1 MRDDELRQL
10 LRDRNPWWRLAAL
23 GRNPT
28 EWTESDPTLVGAA
41 AVGIDYNPAI
51 LADVAP
57 PGLWVLRGPRRVGKS
72 VAAKRLLARLC
83 GEAEIE
89 PMQVIYFSADGFR
102 SQDLRRAFVLGRELT
117 ASCEKP
123 TRIWVIDEITAVTG
137 WVPIVKELRDNTQ
150 LAGDAAVLTGSSAA
164 DLDEARRSLG
174 AGRTGV
180 ATPFRLLLPMT
191 FRDFLATTG
200 VEVPLPTAVG
210 PDQLQSR
217 QAQQAIAQ
225 MTPFVDDY
233 DLSWQRFLECGGFP
247 RAVGE
252 YHRRGE
258 VSTEFTFDLSSW
270 LASDVDPDGPADSVP
285 ILLDALNHR
294 TSSPLDLKNTA
305 AAVATTRDRLRVRLN
320 RLVSTFAG
328 FWCAQAD
335 EHGRPI
341 EGAQSKLYLLDPVI
355 AQLPAL
361 RDSTYPRPAMTNL
374 TESHLALELAR
385 AVNQMHSG
393 RFVEQRAVM
402 YARSGSGNEV
412 DFAPLPVH
420 RDGTESR
427 TVPLEA
433 KWVTRNWR
441 SEALVMRGRYG
452 AGVLG
457 TKNIVDIEGDIWA
470 IPAPMVALLLQ

>member
-23 GRNPT
+23 GRDPAG
-28 EWTESDPTLVGAA
+28 WTTTDPTLAGAA
-41 AVGIDYNPAI
+41 AVGIDYNPDV

-83 GEAEIE
+83 QQPGLS

-117 ASCEKP
+117 ASCAEP
-123 TRIWVIDEITAVTG
+123 TRIWVIDEITAVAG
-137 WVPIVKELRDNTQ
+137 WVPVVKELRDNTQ

-174 AGRTGV
+174 AGRTGI

-191 FRDFLATTG
+191 FRDYLATTA
-200 VEVPLPTAVG
+200 VDVPLPDPVG
-210 PDQLQSR
+210 PDQLQSQQAR
-217 QAQQAIAQ
+217 QAVAQ
-225 MTPFVDDY
+225 MAPFVDEF
-233 DLSWQRFLECGGFP
+233 DLAWQRFLECGGFP

-252 YHRRGE
+252 YQRAGE
-258 VSTEFTFDLSSW
+258 ISAEFSFDLASW
-270 LASDVDPDGPADSVP
+270 LTSDVDPDGPADSVP
-285 ILLDALNHR
+285 RLLDELNRR
-294 TSSPLDLKNTA
+294 TSSPLDLRNTA
-305 AAVATTRDRLRVRLN
+305 TALGTTRDRLRVRLA
-320 RLVSTFAG
+320 RLTSTFGA

-335 EHGRPI
+335 EHGRPT
-341 EGAQSKLYLLDPVI
+341 EGSQSKLYLLDPVI

-361 RDSTYPRPAMTNL
+361 RDATYKRPEMTSL

-385 AVNQMHSG
+385 AINNIHPD

-402 YARSGSGNEV
+402 YTRSGSGNEI
-412 DFAPLPVH
+412 DLAPLPVH
-420 RDGTESR
+420 RGSTETR

-457 TKNIVDIEGDIWA
+457 TKNIVDLDGDVWA
-470 IPAPMVALLLQ
+470 VPAPVVALLLQ